1 MRERIAVITSNMK
14 GFQTIRNTWETCL
27 QDDSD
32 FEFIF
37 HRAEDFE
44 KPFHKWF
51 IKNNKY
57 VSIFVSLATR
67 SCIHRLK
74 DKGINKYIITTLH
87 NVAFLP
93 KIKEYQYFIYSD
105 ASIRQLD
112 DFVYYQKSECH
123 NKNKINSLYRKIK
136 HALYKGLFNRAI
148 LRLVRHGHHFLCV
161 SNWYLKALQNEYA
174 IPKGQITLLPT
185 GIDSSFWKGKRQG
198 SDTKFRILFIGNDFV
213 RKGGDLLLE
222 IAQWTEFEEV
232 EFHFVTKHHPSII
245 PPNASFYNDIN
256 PNSKELL
263 SLMHSCDLFVMPTR
277 ADCSSF
283 ALLEAAS
290 CGLPAVISDV
300 GGISELVEENV
311 TGILL
316 RDLNIIT
323 IAQSILRYK
332 NARQFLLDCGNK
344 ARTKAI
350 THHDIQVHINTIK
363 TALKNQ

>member
-1 MRERIAVITSNMK
+1 MREKIAVITSNMK
-14 GFQTIRNTWETCL
+14 GFKTIRHTWETCL
-27 QDDSD
+27 QDDSN
-32 FEFIF
+32 FVFTF
-37 HRAEDFE
+37 YHAEDFE

-51 IKNNKY
+51 INKNKF
-57 VSIFVSLATR
+57 VSFFVSLATR
-67 SCIHRLK
+67 SCIHHLK
-74 DKGINKYIITTLH
+74 GKGINKFIITTLH

-123 NKNKINSLYRKIK
+123 NTNKIIRIYRTIK
-136 HALYKGLFNRAI
+136 YALYKGLFNRAI

-161 SNWYLKALQNEYA
+161 SNWYLNALQNEYA

-185 GIDSSFWKGKRQG
+185 GIDGSFWKEKRQAL
-198 SDTKFRILFIGNDFV
+198 DTKFRILFIGNDFV
-213 RKGGDLLLE
+213 RKGGDLLVE
-222 IAQWTEFEEV
+222 IAQRPEFEEV
-232 EFHFVTKHHPSII
+232 EFHFVTQHYPSII
-245 PPNASFYNDIN
+245 PPNASFYNDIP

-263 SLMHSCDLFVMPTR
+263 SLMHLCDLFVMPTR

-290 CGLPAVISDV
+290 CGLPAIISDM
-300 GGISELVEENV
+300 GGISELVEHNV

-316 RDLNIIT
+316 NDLNLDNIT
-323 IAQSILRYK
+323 AAILRYK
-332 NARQFLLDCGNK
+332 KDKQFLHSCGNK

-350 THHDIQVHINTIK
+350 TLHDIQVHINTIK
-363 TALKNQ
+363 TALKS